1 VLAPY
6 PCDPGSVTELRG
18 GPQLT
23 HGGSGVRPVQLGTQT
38 SMPKRQFDRLEQ
50 LTQHVAAATLEPAC
64 AAGGAGKLFDLV
76 LADGRVI
83 DPESGAL

>member
-1 VLAPY
+1 
-6 PCDPGSVTELRG
+6 
-18 GPQLT
+18 
-23 HGGSGVRPVQLGTQT
+23 
-38 SMPKRQFDRLEQ
+38 MPKRQFDRLEQ